1 VDEAVLRADP
11 MLVAEV
17 AVVEGSSG
25 RGVRRG
31 WPIWTRLEKP
41 VGTTLATII
50 IMVADGDEVDSLEVE
65 DGEVEDTADLLR
77 A

>member
-1 VDEAVLRADP
+1 VDEAVLRADS

-31 WPIWTRLEKP
+31 WPTWTRLEKS

-50 IMVADGDEVDSLEVE
+50 TMVADEDEVDSPEVE
-65 DGEVEDTADLLR
+65 DGELEDTVDLLR